1 MHRGEEDYIKYIYKL
16 TIEANKNIVKNN
28 ILSELL
34 GYTNQSVNE
43 MVKRLVKKEL
53 VEFIPYKGV
62 RLTQNG
68 IVEAKRLVR
77 NHSLWEVFLVNKLG
91 YSWEEVHVEAEKLE
105 HAGSNEL
112 IERLFNY
119 LGKPNYC
126 VHGNAIPKL
135 DGNMPKTYNL
145 SLNNVNVGDVFIVKR
160 VLDHP
165 KLLKFLKQINL
176 ELHKSIKIINKDEVN
191 GLISVLIDNK
201 LFDIKSIDGE
211 KIYGIIN

>member
-91 YSWEEVHVEAEKLE
+91 YSW
-105 HAGSNEL
+105 
-112 IERLFNY
+112 
-119 LGKPNYC
+119 
-126 VHGNAIPKL
+126 
-135 DGNMPKTYNL
+135 
-145 SLNNVNVGDVFIVKR
+145 
-160 VLDHP
+160 
-165 KLLKFLKQINL
+165 
-176 ELHKSIKIINKDEVN
+176 
-191 GLISVLIDNK
+191 
-201 LFDIKSIDGE
+201 
-211 KIYGIIN
+211 